1 MLHTYTQSCINTVM
15 YTVEFEVWK
24 TAYCNT
30 AYMGMT
36 LFTSAPPIQ
45 TLVSTC
51 TAQFNQS
58 TAGLHDTI
66 VFYSIIWRSD
76 WCMSLWTQ
84 ECHGDARWAWWA
96 THVSCCWNNMA
107 VWTIAS
113 WSLWSLTSASWTVT
127 WQVSPQRYT
136 VFPGMCTRPERFLFI
151 RTERFPF
158 PVVWIPK
165 G

>member
-30 AYMGMT
+30 AYMGVT

-51 TAQFNQS
+51 TAQINQS

-66 VFYSIIWRSD
+66 VFQHSVTIRL
-76 WCMSLWTQ
+76 MN
-84 ECHGDARWAWWA
+84 ARMPRWAWWA

-113 WSLWSLTSASWTVT
+113 WSLWSLISASWTVM
-127 WQVSPQRYT
+127 WQVNPQRYT
-136 VFPGMCTRPERFLFI
+136 VFPGMCTIAERFLFL
-151 RTERFPF
+151 
-158 PVVWIPK
+158 VVWNPK